1 MKRNVSSDPP
11 YKSSD
16 LGHPLPDS
24 KYAVS
29 VSLPT
34 WDSVIG
40 YEEGRDSVI
49 NKLQTGYPRFLF
61 HQ

>member
-1 MKRNVSSDPP
+1 MKRNVSLDPP

-40 YEEGRDSVI
+40 YEAAGGSSTRYLYEES
-49 NKLQTGYPRFLF
+49 TS
-61 HQ
+61 